1 MSRIRVTIDRI
12 ALRGMDAGEGR
23 ALVEGLQ
30 GELSRIL
37 ADAAGT
43 SGARSRRTPVL
54 SSRTYRG
61 RRFPSTFEPAPTGPD
76 LTAMVPAAIPPHPPR
91 HSPAAAR

>member
-54 SSRTYRG
+54 RLGGLPIQAGPAGG
-61 RRFPSTFEPAPTGPD
+61 RKAG
-76 LTAMVPAAIPPHPPR
+76 AAI
-91 HSPAAAR
+91 ARAIGRSLDP

>member
-12 ALRGMDAGEGR
+12 ALRGMGAGEGR

-37 ADAAGT
+37 ADPAAR
-43 SGARSRRTPVL
+43 SGVTSRRTPVL
-54 SSRTYRG
+54 RLGGLPMGAGSTGGRTMGKGIARAIG
-61 RRFPSTFEPAPTGPD
+61 RSLKP
-76 LTAMVPAAIPPHPPR
+76 
-91 HSPAAAR
+91 